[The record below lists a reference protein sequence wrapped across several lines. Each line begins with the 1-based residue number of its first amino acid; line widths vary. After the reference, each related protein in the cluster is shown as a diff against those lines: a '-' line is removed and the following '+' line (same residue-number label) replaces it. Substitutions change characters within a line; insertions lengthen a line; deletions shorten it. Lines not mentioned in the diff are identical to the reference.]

1 MLVSVRGR
9 VAVRNGTATLS
20 FCASAKRRCGVS
32 PRSSMMYSEPASLLV
47 ISRAL
52 LRIVSSRKRGFDS
65 ADSRMPIAFSSER
78 SRSSRARSAAASRSA
93 KAAATACSSIAAGA
107 ASGSTACQVD
117 GHGPASAAGT
127 RPSTRIVSP
136 TGTGERGVASSTA
149 SSAGA
154 APIGR
159 TSYASANAVATAVT
173 AGSASCKT
181 SLRILPRIQGMTDFA
196 DFAALGRRLERVRG
210 RLEKRDEV
218 ARFLKGLAPEEIA
231 AAVAFLGARVFPASD
246 PRVLG
251 VRWLPRNAGGGGEGP
266 PLTLR
271 EVAEAFA
278 DVAAATGAGVR
289 RVRDERLTRLAEI
302 ADDFAAVLTAHGG
315 RTALE
320 YKYDG
325 ARIQLH
331 RAGDRVQVW
340 TRRLSDV
347 TRSLPDVVAIARHDL
362 SGEPY
367 ILDGEVVALDA
378 AGRPLP
384 FQELMRRFRRVHG
397 VEALAREMPL
407 ALHFFDCL
415 MADGR
420 SLIDEP
426 YERRWQALTAV
437 TRGRYLAE
445 RCIVTSE
452 AEATAFRDRAL
463 AAGHEGVMA
472 KDLGSTYEP
481 GGRGK
486 RWFKL
491 KTPETID
498 CVIVAVDRGSGR
510 RVGWLSN
517 YHLAVRDGETFA
529 DVGKTFKGFTD
540 AQFVE
545 MTARLSTLATAD
557 DGYTVR
563 VRPEV
568 VVEVE
573 YNEIQRSP
581 TYRSGLALRF
591 ARIARVRDDKSPGQ
605 ATTLE
610 ELRHLYER
618 QFQTKGRAGDA
629 RRAGD

>member
-1 MLVSVRGR
+1 
-9 VAVRNGTATLS
+9 
-20 FCASAKRRCGVS
+20 
-32 PRSSMMYSEPASLLV
+32 
-47 ISRAL
+47 
-52 LRIVSSRKRGFDS
+52 
-65 ADSRMPIAFSSER
+65 
-78 SRSSRARSAAASRSA
+78 
-93 KAAATACSSIAAGA
+93 
-107 ASGSTACQVD
+107 
-117 GHGPASAAGT
+117 
-127 RPSTRIVSP
+127 
-136 TGTGERGVASSTA
+136 
-149 SSAGA
+149 
-154 APIGR
+154 
-159 TSYASANAVATAVT
+159 
-173 AGSASCKT
+173 
-181 SLRILPRIQGMTDFA
+181 MTPFA
-196 DFAALGRRLERVRG
+196 DFAALCRRLERARG

-218 ARFLKGLAPEEIA
+218 ARFLKALAPAEIPI
-231 AAVAFLGARVFPASD
+231 AVAFLAGRAFAASD

-251 VRWLPRNAGGGGEGP
+251 VRGLPRQLPQGP
-266 PLTLR
+266 ESEPLSL
-271 EVAEAFA
+271 EDVAKAFA

-289 RVRDERLTRLAEI
+289 RARDERLARLAARASPDESQFLNRIIGGEMRTGVSEGLLLEAIAAAWGVELASARRAALFLGDLTAVAALAASGGAAAIAGASPRPFVPLLPMLAEI
-302 ADDFAAVLTAHGG
+302 ADDFGTVLTAHGG

-331 RAGDRVQVW
+331 RDGDRVQVW

-347 TRSLPDVVAIARHDL
+347 TRSLPDVVEIARVL
-362 SGEPY
+362 GGAPF

-397 VEALAREMPL
+397 VDALVREMPL

-426 YERRWQALTAV
+426 YERRWQALTAI
-437 TRGRYLAE
+437 TGGRYLAE
-445 RCIVTSE
+445 RRIVTSE
-452 AEATAFRDRAL
+452 AEAAAFRDAAL

-472 KDLGSTYEP
+472 KDLASTYEP

-486 RWFKL
+486 RWFKV
-491 KTPETID
+491 KAAETVD

-517 YHLAVRDGETFA
+517 YHLAVRDGDTFA
-529 DVGKTFKGFTD
+529 EVGKTFKGFTD

-545 MTARLSTLATAD
+545 MTERLWKLATAD

-573 YNEIQRSP
+573 YNEIQKSP
-581 TYRSGLALRF
+581 TYRARLALRF
-591 ARIARVRDDKSPGQ
+591 ARIARVRDDKAPGQ
-605 ATTLE
+605 ATTLA

-618 QFQTKGRAGDA
+618 QFQTKGRAVDPV
-629 RRAGD
+629 

>member
-32 PRSSMMYSEPASLLV
+32 PRSSTMYSEPASLLV

-52 LRIVSSRKRGFDS
+52 LKIVSSRKRGLDS
-65 ADSRMPIAFSSER
+65 TDSRMPIAFSSER

-181 SLRILPRIQGMTDFA
+181 SLRILPRIQGMTPFA
-196 DFAALGRRLERVRG
+196 DFAALGRRLERLRG

-218 ARFLKGLAPEEIA
+218 ARFLKGLAPDEIA
-231 AAVAFLGARVFPASD
+231 TAVAFLAARAFPASD

-251 VRWLPRNAGGGGEGP
+251 VRWLPRDAGGGQGA
-266 PLTLR
+266 PLTLLD
-271 EVAEAFA
+271 VVEAFA
-278 DVAAATGAGVR
+278 DVAAATGGGVR
-289 RVRDERLTRLAEI
+289 RARDERLARLATRASADERDFLNRIIAGEMRTGVSEGLLLEAIASAWGVELAAARRAALFLGDLGAVATLAAAGGPGAVAGASPRPFVPLLPMLAEI
-302 ADDFAAVLTAHGG
+302 ADDFGAVLAAHGG

-331 RAGDRVQVW
+331 REGERVEVW

-347 TRSLPDVVAIARHDL
+347 TRSLPDVVEIARRDL
-362 SGEPY
+362 SGAPF

-378 AGRPLP
+378 SGKPLP

-397 VEALAREMPL
+397 VEALVREMPL

-415 MADGR
+415 MVDGR
-420 SLIDEP
+420 SLIDAP
-426 YERRWQALTAV
+426 YAERWDALTRL
-437 TRGRYLAE
+437 TGGRFLAE
-445 RCIVTSE
+445 R
-452 AEATAFRDRAL
+452 A
-463 AAGHEGVMA
+463 
-472 KDLGSTYEP
+472 
-481 GGRGK
+481 
-486 RWFKL
+486 
-491 KTPETID
+491 
-498 CVIVAVDRGSGR
+498 IVADVDAAAAF
-510 RVGWLSN
+510 
-517 YHLAVRDGETFA
+517 H
-529 DVGKTFKGFTD
+529 
-540 AQFVE
+540 
-545 MTARLSTLATAD
+545 
-557 DGYTVR
+557 
-563 VRPEV
+563 
-568 VVEVE
+568 
-573 YNEIQRSP
+573 
-581 TYRSGLALRF
+581 
-591 ARIARVRDDKSPGQ
+591 
-605 ATTLE
+605 
-610 ELRHLYER
+610 
-618 QFQTKGRAGDA
+618 
-629 RRAGD
+629 

>member
-1 MLVSVRGR
+1 
-9 VAVRNGTATLS
+9 
-20 FCASAKRRCGVS
+20 
-32 PRSSMMYSEPASLLV
+32 
-47 ISRAL
+47 
-52 LRIVSSRKRGFDS
+52 
-65 ADSRMPIAFSSER
+65 
-78 SRSSRARSAAASRSA
+78 
-93 KAAATACSSIAAGA
+93 
-107 ASGSTACQVD
+107 
-117 GHGPASAAGT
+117 
-127 RPSTRIVSP
+127 
-136 TGTGERGVASSTA
+136 
-149 SSAGA
+149 
-154 APIGR
+154 
-159 TSYASANAVATAVT
+159 
-173 AGSASCKT
+173 
-181 SLRILPRIQGMTDFA
+181 MTPFA
-196 DFAALGRRLERVRG
+196 DFAALCRRLERARG

-218 ARFLKGLAPEEIA
+218 ARFLTALAPDEIPS
-231 AAVAFLGARVFPASD
+231 AVAFLAGRAFPASD

-251 VRWLPRNAGGGGEGP
+251 VRGLPRQIPEAA
-266 PLTLR
+266 
-271 EVAEAFA
+271 VAEPLSIKDVADAFA

-289 RVRDERLTRLAEI
+289 RVRDERLARLAARASPDEAQFLNRIIGGEMRTGVSEGLLLEAIAAAWGVQLTAARRAALFLGDLTAVAALAASGGAAAIAGASPRPFVPLLPMLAEI
-302 ADDFAAVLTAHGG
+302 GDDFGTVLTAHGG

-331 RAGDRVQVW
+331 RDGDRVQVW

-347 TRSLPDVVAIARHDL
+347 TRSLPDVVEIARHL
-362 SGEPY
+362 TGAPF

-397 VEALAREMPL
+397 VDALVREMPL

-426 YERRWQALTAV
+426 YERRWQALATV
-437 TRGRYLAE
+437 TGGRYLAE
-445 RCIVTSE
+445 RRIVTDE
-452 AEATAFRDRAL
+452 AEAAVFRDAAL

-472 KDLGSTYEP
+472 KDLASTYEP

-486 RWFKL
+486 RWFKV
-491 KTPETID
+491 KAAETVD

-517 YHLAVRDGETFA
+517 YHLAVRDADTFA

-545 MTARLSTLATAD
+545 MTDRLWKLAIDD

-573 YNEIQRSP
+573 YNEIQKSP

-591 ARIARVRDDKSPGQ
+591 ARIARVRDDKAPGQ
-605 ATTLE
+605 ATTLA

-618 QFQTKGRAGDA
+618 QFQTKGRAADPV
-629 RRAGD
+629 